1 MTWARLYGE
10 DESMIDWD
18 EERADIRAWLHPRC
32 KSRQE
37 FEFWDAF
44 FDDLTD
50 WFDGL
55 DCGESG
61 GIFGDPVTWYMGVAT
76 AEHSASMSEAYAA
89 ERRFKEEAW
98 DRGYKLP

>member
-1 MTWARLYGE
+1 
-10 DESMIDWD
+10 MIDWD
-18 EERADIRAWLHPRC
+18 LERADLRAWLHPRC
-32 KSRQE
+32 LSRQE

-55 DCGESG
+55 EEGATDGV
-61 GIFGDPVTWYMGVAT
+61 FGDPVTWFVGVAT
-76 AEHSASMSEAYAA
+76 AEHSQSISEALAA

-98 DRGYKLP
+98 ERGYNLR

>member
-1 MTWARLYGE
+1 
-10 DESMIDWD
+10 MIDWD
-18 EERADIRAWLHPRC
+18 EERAAIRAWLHPRC
-32 KSRQE
+32 TTREE

-55 DCGESG
+55 EDGATDG
-61 GIFGDPVTWYMGVAT
+61 FFGDPVTWYVGVAT
-76 AEHSASMSEAYAA
+76 AEDSDSMSEAWAA

-98 DRGYKLP
+98 ERGYDLR